1 MTIEMTQ
8 LDNGIRIISN
18 SMQNL
23 ETVSVG
29 AWVSAGTRHENANE
43 NGISHLLEH
52 MAFKGTERRS
62 ALQIAEEIEAV
73 GGSINAYTSRENTA
87 YYAKVL
93 KEDIGLAVD
102 IISDILQ
109 FSTMETDEVE
119 REREVV
125 IQEINQTKD
134 TPDDIIFDHLQETAF
149 PNQSI
154 GRPILGV
161 EDIVSKL
168 SGKTILNYM
177 KSQYSYSKIIIAGAG
192 NLDHMTLVRQVEEL
206 FYNLPSTHIQ
216 TTEPTNYIGGNYL
229 EHRDLEQVHV
239 LIGFNGVSYN
249 DPDYYA
255 LSVLSMLL
263 GGSMS
268 SRLFQEVREKRGL
281 AYSIYSFASNF
292 DDGGIFGIYAGT
304 GENKV
309 NELIPVVCNE
319 LNQLTQNIQNQELS
333 RAQAQLKSSI
343 LMNLES
349 SSYQT
354 EQIARQLQIYGR
366 TIKTEEMI
374 NNINNVSVKDIIKI
388 ATRLLSDKPTLIGI
402 GPINK
407 IESLDSLSSRIN

>member
-1 MTIEMTQ
+1 MTQ

-177 KSQYSYSKIIIAGAG
+177 KSQYSYSKIIIAAAG

>member
-374 NNINNVSVKDIIKI
+374 NNINNVSVKDITKI

>member
-1 MTIEMTQ
+1 MTQ

-374 NNINNVSVKDIIKI
+374 NNINNVSVKDITKI
-388 ATRLLSDKPTLIGI
+388 TTRLLSDKPTLIGI

>member
-177 KSQYSYSKIIIAGAG
+177 KSQYSYSKIIIAAAG
-192 NLDHMTLVRQVEEL
+192 NLDHMALVRQVEEL
-206 FYNLPSTHIQ
+206 FCNLPSTHIQ
-216 TTEPTNYIGGNYL
+216 ATEPTNYIGGDYR

-374 NNINNVSVKDIIKI
+374 NNINNVSVKDITKI

>member
-177 KSQYSYSKIIIAGAG
+177 KSQYSYSKIIIAAAG

-407 IESLDSLSSRIN
+407 IESFDSLSSRIN

>member
-177 KSQYSYSKIIIAGAG
+177 KSQYSYSKIIIAAAG

>member
-1 MTIEMTQ
+1 MTQ

-407 IESLDSLSSRIN
+407 IESFDSLSSRIN

>member
-206 FYNLPSTHIQ
+206 FYHLPSTHIQ
-216 TTEPTNYIGGNYL
+216 ATEPTNYIGGNYL

-407 IESLDSLSSRIN
+407 IDSLDSLSSRIN

>member
-93 KEDIGLAVD
+93 KEDINLAVD

-407 IESLDSLSSRIN
+407 IESFDSLSSRIN

>member
-1 MTIEMTQ
+1 MTVEMTQ

-29 AWVSAGTRHENANE
+29 AWVSAGTRHEEANE

-52 MAFKGTERRS
+52 MAFKGTKRRS

-73 GGSINAYTSRENTA
+73 GGNINAYTSRENTA

-93 KEDIGLAVD
+93 KEDVGLALD

-109 FSTMETDEVE
+109 FSIMAADEVE
-119 REREVV
+119 RERKVV

-134 TPDDIIFDHLQETAF
+134 TPDDIIFDYFQETAF

-154 GRPILGV
+154 GRPVLGV

-177 KSQYSYSKIIIAGAG
+177 KSQYSYSQITIAAAG
-192 NLDHMTLVRQVEEL
+192 NLNHVALVKSVEEL
-206 FYNLPSTHIQ
+206 FYELSSKHTQ
-216 TTEPTNYIGGNYL
+216 ATEPANYVGGDYR
-229 EHRDLEQVHV
+229 EHRELEQVHV
-239 LIGFNGVSYN
+239 LIGFNGVSYD

-255 LSVLSMLL
+255 LLVLSMLL
-263 GGSMS
+263 GGGMS

-281 AYSIYSFASNF
+281 AYNIYSFASNF

-304 GENKV
+304 GENQV

-319 LNQLTQNIQNQELS
+319 LNQLTRHIQNTELA
-333 RAQAQLKSSI
+333 RAQAQLKASI

-349 SSYQT
+349 SSYRA

-366 TIKTEEMI
+366 VIKTEEII
-374 NNINNVSVKDIIKI
+374 NNINRVSITDLTKT
-388 ATRLLSDKPTLIGI
+388 AARLLSSKPTLVGI
-402 GPINK
+402 GPIKK
-407 IESLDSLSSRIN
+407 IESLETLSSRLN

>member
-354 EQIARQLQIYGR
+354 EQIARQLEIYGR

>member
-1 MTIEMTQ
+1 MTQ

-177 KSQYSYSKIIIAGAG
+177 KSQYSYSKIIIAAAG

-407 IESLDSLSSRIN
+407 IESFDSLSSRIN

>member
-407 IESLDSLSSRIN
+407 IESFDSLSSRIN